1 MGGRQHLPLLLRD
14 ALDDKGWSYQID
26 EGGGA
31 FYGPKIDLKI
41 EDALG
46 RRWQCSTIQ
55 VDFPLWLSPI
65 QAHVLPVTDSQDPQ
79 HTCTT
84 VTWAMTPDSPPSDST
99 PLSTPSPSRTPPPI
113 PQSSTAPP

>member
-1 MGGRQHLPLLLRD
+1 MGERQHLPLLLRD
-14 ALDDKGWSYQID
+14 AVDDKGWSYQID

-55 VDFPLWLSPI
+55 LIFHYGFRQYKLMFYQL
-65 QAHVLPVTDSQDPQ
+65 LTL
-79 HTCTT
+79 
-84 VTWAMTPDSPPSDST
+84 SDST
-99 PLSTPSPSRTPPPI
+99 PLSTPSRSRTPPPI